1 MFNGSGGGLV
11 EEAECVASVGQAVK
25 WDREERQ
32 LPWYTERHWGNDE
45 DNIPNTMHTKN
56 PSLYILF
63 WFFVHKSGQKTCT
76 QTPNQTPNL
85 FIKAVKYSD
94 ID

>member
-1 MFNGSGGGLV
+1 MFNGSEGGLV
-11 EEAECVASVGQAVK
+11 EEAECVASVGQAVT
-25 WDREERQ
+25 WDRRKATT
-32 LPWYTERHWGNDE
+32 LVHWATLRENDE
-45 DNIPNTMHTKN
+45 DNLPNTMHTKN

-63 WFFVHKSGQKTCT
+63 WFFVHKSGQKAR
-76 QTPNQTPNL
+76 NQTPNL